1 MTTIA
6 ALAITLALGGWLG
19 MRFTREWDRIDTDL
33 ATFLLTVD
41 IDRSQWAER
50 DLVDEGDL

>member
-1 MTTIA
+1 MNTVA
-6 ALAITLALGGWLG
+6 ALAIALALGGWLG

-41 IDRSQWAER
+41 IDRSQWSQR
-50 DLVDEGDL
+50 DLVEEGDQ